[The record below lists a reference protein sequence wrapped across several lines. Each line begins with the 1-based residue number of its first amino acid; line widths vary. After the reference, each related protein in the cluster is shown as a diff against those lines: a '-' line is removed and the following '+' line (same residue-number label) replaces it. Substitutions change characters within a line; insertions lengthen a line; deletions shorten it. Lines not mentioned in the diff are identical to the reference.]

1 MERWS
6 RVIRWTRKIFLE
18 ARSYYFPYLSSSVS
32 ESYFINA
39 RNSRS
44 GQGQWLKYFKRHL
57 VNFKPMI
64 QFAVPV
70 MSRINGKTYD
80 EYF

>member
-1 MERWS
+1 MEYWS

-18 ARSYYFPYLSSSVS
+18 APSYYFPYLSSSVT

-39 RNSRS
+39 RNNATA
-44 GQGQWLKYFKRHL
+44 K
-57 VNFKPMI
+57 VNDSYLATLEPMI

>member
-1 MERWS
+1 M
-6 RVIRWTRKIFLE
+6 IRWTRKIFLE
-18 ARSYYFPYLSSSVS
+18 APSYYFPYLSSSIT

-39 RNSRS
+39 RNIAAIKVNDS
-44 GQGQWLKYFKRHL
+44 KRHL
-57 VNFKPMI
+57 AYMKPMI
-64 QFAVPV
+64 HFAEPV